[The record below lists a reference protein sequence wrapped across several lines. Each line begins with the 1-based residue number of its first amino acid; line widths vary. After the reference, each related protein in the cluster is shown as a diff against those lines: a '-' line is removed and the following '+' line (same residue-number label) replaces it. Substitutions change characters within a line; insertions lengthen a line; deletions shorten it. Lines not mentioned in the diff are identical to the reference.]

1 MSDISRR
8 LEVLEKQ
15 IGRSCPVCHGRE
27 VVRVFVEDDDEPGLM
42 TLSGTDETC
51 GYCGSPGRID
61 VYVVNEDPEQGGSSG
76 ALPKRIE
83 RWNHSLG

>member
-8 LEVLEKQ
+8 LEALENQ
-15 IGRSCPVCHGRE
+15 IGRFCPVCHGRE

-51 GYCGSPGRID
+51 GYCGSPGRMD
-61 VYVVNEDPEQGGSSG
+61 VYIVNEAPEQN
-76 ALPKRIE
+76 E
-83 RWNHSLG
+83 RSNHGLG